1 MRTPTGTA
9 GVGLLAPPPK
19 GTVRMLG
26 QRIDEWKPCYGCC
39 CNFASLEEPS
49 PPEPCHP
56 ALKLGDDGPGRRPR
70 KHTTPGTRKRRLSPL
85 LGRLRAVPAIFENLK
100 RATNPF
106 RCSAVR
112 ANSSLDADTCWV
124 DALVCS
130 AEAHTRS
137 VAALASSATGWEGRS
152 GR

>member
-1 MRTPTGTA
+1 MLTLTGTA
-9 GVGLLAPPPK
+9 VVGLLAPPPK

-85 LGRLRAVPAIFENLK
+85 LGRLRAVPAIFENLT

-106 RCSAVR
+106 S
-112 ANSSLDADTCWV
+112 
-124 DALVCS
+124 CS